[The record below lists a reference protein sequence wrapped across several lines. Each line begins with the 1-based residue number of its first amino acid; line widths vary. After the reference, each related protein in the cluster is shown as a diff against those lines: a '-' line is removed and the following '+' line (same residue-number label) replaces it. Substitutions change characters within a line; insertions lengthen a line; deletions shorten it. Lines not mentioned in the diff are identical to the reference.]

1 MGQGGKVSR
10 RDLPKKPPLKSGW
23 PKKELF
29 IKNLSSKDA
38 NVRYWGA
45 IGLAAR
51 KDKPSGKALKKL
63 KTSLKDSSAA
73 VRIEAANALATHG
86 DVKTALPVLLKDLA
100 HENLIIVT
108 HAARTIEL
116 LGKEASSAAPQMR
129 KALDSS
135 REDSPARSLARHR
148 PAWRQGPRHVRRLL
162 LPSLP
167 RPAGEEVEL

>member
-1 MGQGGKVSR
+1 MGPSQKAAAQVGVAEEGVF
-10 RDLPKKPPLKSGW
+10 L
-23 PKKELF
+23 
-29 IKNLSSKDA
+29 KNLSSKDA

-45 IGLAAR
+45 IGLAAL
-51 KDKPSGKALKKL
+51 KDKPSSKALKKL

-129 KALDSS
+129 KALDSG

-148 PAWRQGPRHVRRLL
+148 PAWRQGPRHVRCLL
-162 LPSLP
+162 LPSLS